1 MKMRKRRKRKPHK
14 GHKTIITVCFY
25 GGILIFFAALFF
37 SEGCNCNRCEDRIN
51 PNIDSTF
58 CHISSKGMTLWWKVE
73 NDSLHIA
80 FKAPG
85 KGWVAVGINPSRDDV
100 MTDANF
106 IVGYVKDG
114 ATYIQDEYGIN
125 INLRVPDTSIDGTED
140 FRLIGGWEYCDKT
153 EIEFII
159 PMKSTD
165 IRDRILNAGVSY
177 VVILS
182 YGPEWQDYFGLTF
195 VKMVFETIQ
204 L

>member
-1 MKMRKRRKRKPHK
+1 MKMRKRRKRKPYK
-14 GHKTIITVCFY
+14 GCKTARTVCFC
-25 GGILIFFAALFF
+25 GGVLIFFAVLFF
-37 SEGCNCNRCEDRIN
+37 SESCNRNRCEDRIN

-58 CHISSKGMTLWWKVE
+58 CHISSKGMTLWWKAE
-73 NDSLHIA
+73 SDSLHIA
-80 FKAPG
+80 FKAPD
-85 KGWVAVGINPSRDDV
+85 KGWVAVGINPSRDNV

-114 ATYIQDEYGIN
+114 VTYIQDEYGIN
-125 INLRVPDTSIDGTED
+125 INLRVPDTSIAGTED
-140 FRLIGGWEYCDKT
+140 FRLIGGWEYCGKT

-165 IRDRILNAGVSY
+165 IRDRILNVGVSY

-195 VKMVFETIQ
+195 VKIVFETIQ